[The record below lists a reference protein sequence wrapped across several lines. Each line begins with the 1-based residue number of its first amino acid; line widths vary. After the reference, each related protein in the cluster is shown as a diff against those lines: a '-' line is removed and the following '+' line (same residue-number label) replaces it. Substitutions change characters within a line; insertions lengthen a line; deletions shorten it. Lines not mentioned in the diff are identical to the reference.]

1 MNLITDIKDSLL
13 HLVFP
18 NVCEGCGSD
27 LLEKDSYLCL
37 QCYTSLPKTNFHL
50 HSPNPI
56 EKIFWGR
63 LPVINATAQYYFTK
77 ESLMQQLLHQIKYK
91 SNKQLGFYLG
101 ELMGHQLAE
110 TTTYT
115 SIDALVPLPLFPS
128 RERKRG
134 YNQATVL
141 CNGIAQVLKKPVL
154 KNVIIRHQQTESQT
168 NKNRVERWQNM
179 EGRFQLIDDEQI
191 AGSHVLLVDDVI
203 TTGATIESCGR
214 VLMQAANLKLSIA
227 TLCFSSG

>member
-1 MNLITDIKDSLL
+1 
-13 HLVFP
+13 
-18 NVCEGCGSD
+18 
-27 LLEKDSYLCL
+27 LLEKDSQLCL
-37 QCYTSLPKTNFHL
+37 QCYTSLPNTNFHL

-56 EKIFWGR
+56 EKIFYGR

-77 ESLMQQLLHQIKYK
+77 ESMMQQLLHQVKYK

-101 ELMGHQLAE
+101 ELMGYQLAE
-110 TTTYT
+110 SEAYT

-134 YNQATVL
+134 YNQATIL
-141 CNGIAQVLKKPVL
+141 CNGIAQILKKPVL

-179 EGRFQLIDDEQI
+179 EGRFQLIGDGQI
-191 AGSHVLLVDDVI
+191 AGKHVLLVDDVI
-203 TTGATIESCGR
+203 TTGATLEACGK
-214 VLMQAANLKLSIA
+214 VLMQTANLKLSIA